1 MSAMNDTDLV
11 DIFQLALDDSDTLGT
26 VASGAVTATIPPRH
40 ERIAMASQSR
50 AQHHGMIPTPQ
61 LAQPWVPP
69 FEGWQ
74 WGMPLPPGYPPPPLP
89 PTQVHHKN
97 AGIPSQQAQHKK
109 GAKPLKFTHKDQEG
123 HHTKT
128 AITQSP
134 CIETQR
140 NTADPWAAQ
149 TEKAAAKK
157 SILDIQKEQE
167 LEPKGKRQGGI
178 HVKDARPMT
187 VNNIKSK
194 KNISDKSMSHNDP
207 NPRGC
212 FWHLAGKFPRIDF
225 SPECMD
231 YSEINLIMKMQFFP
245 LRTNDVRRDDYYFDE
260 AMARHRARLV
270 SGMQPQPLGT

>member
-11 DIFQLALDDSDTLGT
+11 DIFQLALDDTDTLGT

-97 AGIPSQQAQHKK
+97 AGIPGQQTQHKQ
-109 GAKPLKFTHKDQEG
+109 GTKPRKFTHKDQEG
-123 HHTKT
+123 NHTKT
-128 AITQSP
+128 RITQSA
-134 CIETQR
+134 CVETQR

-149 TEKAAAKK
+149 TKKADKKVDFRHTKRASVGAKRK
-157 SILDIQKEQE
+157 T
-167 LEPKGKRQGGI
+167 
-178 HVKDARPMT
+178 ARW
-187 VNNIKSK
+187 NSYA
-194 KNISDKSMSHNDP
+194 
-207 NPRGC
+207 GC
-212 FWHLAGKFPRIDF
+212 TAYG
-225 SPECMD
+225 C
-231 YSEINLIMKMQFFP
+231 
-245 LRTNDVRRDDYYFDE
+245 
-260 AMARHRARLV
+260 
-270 SGMQPQPLGT
+270 